1 MMSRTQRMARFCQT
15 MLMTS
20 HQTTIRS
27 SRPSHATSSVLR
39 RVLEDLT
46 SHCDICDVLDTLG

>member
-1 MMSRTQRMARFCQT
+1 MAWFCQT
-15 MLMTS
+15 MLTTS

-39 RVLEDLT
+39 RVLEDLA
-46 SHCDICDVLDTLG
+46 SHCDVCDVLDTLG